1 MKTLALKVTV
11 AGLLLA
17 TGSCFAAG
25 ALSVT
30 REVTVDNSSAT
41 VWKLVGNFNSLDVWH
56 PAVIKSELNGAATK
70 VGTRRLLTL
79 GDGATILESLLAY
92 SAAKNTYSYS
102 IIKSPLPVAN
112 YKATITLTP
121 VDEGHTLMKWT
132 STFDANGVSDEQAAS
147 IIGGI
152 YDAGMAKV
160 VANFK
165 KQ

>member
-1 MKTLALKVTV
+1 MKTLALKLTA

-25 ALSVT
+25 ALSVE

-41 VWKLVGNFNSLDVWH
+41 VWKLVGNFNALDVWH
-56 PAVIKSELNGAATK
+56 PAVIKSELNGNGTK

-79 GDGATILESLLAY
+79 GDGATILESLLSY
-92 SAAKNTYSYS
+92 SAAKNSYSYA
-102 IIKSPLPVAN
+102 ILKSPLPVAN
-112 YKATITLTP
+112 YKSTITLTP
-121 VDEGHTLMKWT
+121 VDEGHTLMKWS
-132 STFDANGVSDEQAAS
+132 STFDANGASDEQATAV
-147 IIGGI
+147 IGGI

>member
-11 AGLLLA
+11 ASLLLA

-25 ALSVT
+25 ALSVS

-41 VWKLVGNFNSLDVWH
+41 VWKLIGNFNALDVWH
-56 PAVIKSELNGAATK
+56 PAVIKSELNGKGTK

-79 GDGATILESLLAY
+79 GDGATILESLLTY
-92 SAAKNTYSYS
+92 NPAKATYSYS
-102 IIKSPLPVAN
+102 ILKSPFPVAN
-112 YKATITLTP
+112 YKSTITLTP

-132 STFDANGVSDEQAAS
+132 STFDANGVSDEQATTL
-147 IIGGI
+147 IGGI